1 MYENAKEQ
9 IENICKLADECPE
22 LYRVKA
28 FEILLRGYV
37 DSLLP
42 QRTVQPAT
50 NVAAVAPPRPHADT
64 SWTATVPQEVQPRLS
79 AMAQRR
85 KLPPEKLAALFDF
98 SSDPFTFSPLHVTGK
113 STKDR
118 MRNVALL
125 VGARAF
131 LATGRWVADWAEI
144 KAMCTHQN
152 CYDQPNFAATLKKEK
167 GETLKNVTPGNNVEL
182 SARGTDQAEQLL
194 ATLAGVTDVAEQ

>member
-9 IENICKLADECPE
+9 IEAICKLVDECPE
-22 LYRVKA
+22 PYRAKA

-37 DSLLP
+37 ENLHAP
-42 QRTVQPAT
+42 RTSP
-50 NVAAVAPPRPHADT
+50 APPGPGALAAPRQAD
-64 SWTATVPQEVQPRLS
+64 SAWTTGVPQEVQPRLA

-85 KLPPEKLAALFDF
+85 KVPPEKLAGLFDF
-98 SSDPFTFSPLHVTGK
+98 SSDPFTFAPVHVVGK

-152 CYDQPNFAATLKKEK
+152 CYDLPNFAATLKKEK
-167 GETLKNVTPGNNVEL
+167 GETLKSINPGSNVEL

-194 ATLAGVTDVAEQ
+194 ASLAGVTDAPEQ